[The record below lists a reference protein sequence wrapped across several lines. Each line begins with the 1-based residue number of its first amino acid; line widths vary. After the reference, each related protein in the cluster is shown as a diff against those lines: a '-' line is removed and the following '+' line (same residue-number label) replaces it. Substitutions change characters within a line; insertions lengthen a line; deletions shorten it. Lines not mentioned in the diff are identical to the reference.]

1 MDQLEERI
9 GKDDMCYSNLGSENK
24 IIKDYKT
31 CRKSWWTKKQT
42 RYDYS
47 MTCMQV

>member
-9 GKDDMCYSNLGSENK
+9 GKDDPNLGSENK

-31 CRKSWWTKKQT
+31 YRK
-42 RYDYS
+42 
-47 MTCMQV
+47 C

>member
-24 IIKDYKT
+24 IIKYK
-31 CRKSWWTKKQT
+31 RLQ
-42 RYDYS
+42 D
-47 MTCMQV
+47 M

>member
-9 GKDDMCYSNLGSENK
+9 GKDDMYMYYSNLGSENK

-31 CRKSWWTKKQT
+31 CRKS
-42 RYDYS
+42 
-47 MTCMQV
+47 

>member
-9 GKDDMCYSNLGSENK
+9 GKDDMCYSNFGSENK

-31 CRKSWWTKKQT
+31 CRKS
-42 RYDYS
+42 
-47 MTCMQV
+47 